1 LAKLTPA
8 GLSGSRQTG
17 AAEREDQSPQRLHQ
31 LSRVSPGRDQDRVGI
46 ERRDDQSLGFGQVV
60 SQRSFDVQRHHT
72 AICLAAAVAEQIQH
86 EVS

>member
-8 GLSGSRQTG
+8 GLSGSQTG
-17 AAEREDQSPQRLHQ
+17 APEQEDECAQRLHQ
-31 LSRVSPGRDQDRVGI
+31 LGRVFPGRDQDCLWIGRL
-46 ERRDDQSLGFGQVV
+46 DDQSLGFGQVV

-72 AICLAAAVAEQIQH
+72 AICLAGAVAEQIQH